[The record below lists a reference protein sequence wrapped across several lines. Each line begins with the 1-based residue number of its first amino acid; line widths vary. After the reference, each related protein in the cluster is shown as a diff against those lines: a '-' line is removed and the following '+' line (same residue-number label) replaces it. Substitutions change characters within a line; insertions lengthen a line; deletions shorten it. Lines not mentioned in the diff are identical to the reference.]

1 MKFRLKRLYV
11 NFLKYKKA
19 FQEYNFNKF
28 NLAEILVFWL
38 KSHFSR
44 SQFLVLSG
52 ILVGLTAGLAGVLL
66 KTVVHKIHTFIEQDL
81 HFEERLWVYALLPI
95 IGITL
100 TAFVA
105 KFFFKGQ
112 VNEEKGI
119 PIILND
125 IAKNNSHVGARRMYS
140 EMIQS
145 AITIG
150 FGGSAGLESPIAVT
164 GSAIGS
170 NYSKRYRLDYKERTL
185 LLAAGASAGIAAA
198 FNAPIAGV
206 MFAFELLLVGLVFT
220 DFIPLVIAAICGSLL
235 SKIILN
241 EDVLFGFQARDS
253 FDYYNILFYIG
264 LGILTGLYARYFLL
278 VSQWIHGF
286 FHTMKQ
292 NFMVKALIGG
302 SILSV
307 LCIVFP
313 PLFGEGYSSIRLL
326 EFGQVDHLVHE
337 SLFRYF
343 TSPEIAVVVF
353 LALAVMFKAIATS
366 VTLHSGGNGGN
377 FAPSLIAGGL
387 LGFWFGY
394 TLSFLGFEN
403 VPITNLM
410 LVGMAG
416 VMAGALYAPLTAIFL
431 IAESSSGYDL
441 FIPLMIVSVMSFL
454 INKSFSSINPDL
466 KRLADEGKIFTSKHD
481 RNLLMRI
488 NIDDCVR
495 NKNFSITIHA
505 EGRTLLAKFRNSTEN
520 FIAVLKE
527 DGTYWGTISR
537 ENLLP
542 FLSNEKEVE
551 ELRIAD
557 VTSNPS
563 YKVKPSENILIVMKM
578 LDESDVW
585 QLPVVDVNDHFLGFV
600 SKTDILNEYR
610 LLLKDYSTT

>member
-28 NLAEILVFWL
+28 NIAEILVFWL
-38 KSHFSR
+38 KSHFTR

-66 KTVVHKIHTFIEQDL
+66 KTLVHKIHAFIENDL
-81 HFEERLWVYALLPI
+81 HFDERIWVYALLPI

-100 TAFVA
+100 TAIIA
-105 KFFFKGQ
+105 RLFFQGDD
-112 VNEEKGI
+112 EKGI
-119 PIILND
+119 SIILND
-125 IAKNNSHVGARRMYS
+125 IAKNNSNVKPKKMYS
-140 EMIQS
+140 EMILS

-185 LLAAGASAGIAAA
+185 LLAAGAAAGIASA

-253 FDYYNILFYIG
+253 FNYHNILFYIG
-264 LGILTGLYARYFLL
+264 LGILTGLYARYYL
-278 VSQWIHGF
+278 VISKWVHGIF
-286 FHTMKQ
+286 QNMKQ

-302 SILSV
+302 SVLSA
-307 LCIVFP
+307 LCIIFP

-326 EFGQVDHLVHE
+326 EFGQIDHLVHE

-343 TSPEIAVVVF
+343 HSSEITIIVF
-353 LALAVMFKAIATS
+353 LALAVLFKAIATS

-454 INKSFSSINPDL
+454 INKYFSAINPDL
-466 KRLADEGKIFTSKHD
+466 KRLVDEGKIFTSRHD
-481 RNLLMRI
+481 RNILMRI
-488 NIDDCVR
+488 NLDECIR
-495 NKNFSITIHA
+495 NQTFSININ
-505 EGRTLLAKFRNSTEN
+505 EDGKKLLAKFRNSTEN
-520 FIAVLKE
+520 HIAVTKD
-527 DGTYWGTISR
+527 DGTYWGTVSR

-542 FLSNEKEVE
+542 FLSGTKPAED
-551 ELRIAD
+551 LRIAD
-557 VTSNPS
+557 VTSNPA
-563 YKVKPSENILIVMKM
+563 YKVLPSENILTVMKM

-585 QLPVVDVNDHFLGFV
+585 QLPVVDTNEKFQGFV
-600 SKTDILNEYR
+600 SKTEILNAYR
-610 LLLKDYSTT
+610 LLLKAYSAA